1 MKWIPVALMSL
12 TICSLI
18 VLTLLWTSGSFNFSK
33 NEDFNYMND
42 GIFLAILIVTSM
54 AISYFYLFKR

>member
-12 TICSLI
+12 IICSLI

-33 NEDFNYMND
+33 NGKIESNEKITASN
-42 GIFLAILIVTSM
+42 GTIESRVT
-54 AISYFYLFKR
+54 YERYPE

>member
-12 TICSLI
+12 IICSLI

-42 GIFLAILIVTSM
+42 GIFLGILIVTSM